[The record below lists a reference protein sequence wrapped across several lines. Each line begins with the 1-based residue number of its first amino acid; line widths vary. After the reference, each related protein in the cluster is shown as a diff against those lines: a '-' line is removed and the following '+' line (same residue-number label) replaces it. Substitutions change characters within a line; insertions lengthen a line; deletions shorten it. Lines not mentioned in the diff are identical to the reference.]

1 MKKLYFMLYWHSWAM
16 ISIAL
21 GLVAV
26 ATTVHGELLWSV
38 APSQAEDKLCPGQ

>member
-1 MKKLYFMLYWHSWAM
+1 M
-16 ISIAL
+16 IGIAI

-38 APSQAEDKLCPGQ
+38 APGQVEDKVCPGQ